1 MLRGLAAEQPLLV
14 VLDDL
19 QWANEAVISFVR
31 QFPERVP
38 DAPILVLALARDD
51 LLERSPALAAS
62 GRGHLT
68 VSLDPL
74 DREAGIELIGEV
86 LQSTYNDTSLP
97 RGELPRP
104 GPTAEQHM
112 LDAAGGNPLLLEQL
126 VHYLVETQVLV
137 YAEDRWRTDPELDLS
152 GVPAGVRSLI
162 AARLD
167 ALPPVERNVIQHAS
181 VIGRRFWRD
190 AVAELGEVEQ
200 IDDVIDRLVDRGL
213 ADRVASDDGLGDLAF
228 RHVLTRDVAYAALPI
243 SERAERHAAVA
254 AWLRRR
260 FPDSL
265 GGPAIGLLAHHYER
279 ALMLSRELDH
289 TDPGLQGAA
298 FTALVAAARDA
309 ARHDLLHD
317 ADRWYS
323 RARDL
328 GSFDAEAALDVAIE
342 HGGVELGLRRLR
354 EAEATFADVQRL
366 AVDHRPD
373 LAAEAAANLG
383 AIARLRGDPDLR
395 ERFADAHARWRE
407 LADPRGE
414 VATLRLEGWSELTV
428 GRSRAA
434 LPRLLQALAM
444 QTRARRRPSRRRD
457 LAEPRVV
464 RIPGR

>member
-1 MLRGLAAEQPLLV
+1 M
-14 VLDDL
+14 
-19 QWANEAVISFVR
+19 
-31 QFPERVP
+31 
-38 DAPILVLALARDD
+38 
-51 LLERSPALAAS
+51 
-62 GRGHLT
+62 
-68 VSLDPL
+68 
-74 DREAGIELIGEV
+74 
-86 LQSTYNDTSLP
+86 
-97 RGELPRP
+97 
-104 GPTAEQHM
+104 
-112 LDAAGGNPLLLEQL
+112 
-126 VHYLVETQVLV
+126 
-137 YAEDRWRTDPELDLS
+137 
-152 GVPAGVRSLI
+152 RSLI

-167 ALPPVERNVIQHAS
+167 ALPPVERDVIQHAS

-190 AVAELGEVEQ
+190 AVAELGEIEQ

-228 RHVLTRDVAYAALPI
+228 RHVLTRDVAYASLPI

-328 GSFDAEAALDVAIE
+328 GSFDAEAALDVAVE

-383 AIARLRGDPDLR
+383 AIARLRGD
-395 ERFADAHARWRE
+395 
-407 LADPRGE
+407 
-414 VATLRLEGWSELTV
+414 
-428 GRSRAA
+428 
-434 LPRLLQALAM
+434 
-444 QTRARRRPSRRRD
+444 RD
-457 LAEPRVV
+457 LAARAV
-464 RIPGR
+464 RGRACSMA